1 MLPEKV
7 AKWWDRGP
15 ESCKRSLGKLLA
27 SIAGKVHE
35 GGLIV
40 ERAGYESHS
49 KRQLW
54 RVGLAKGFKDPEGL
68 TTKKCK
74 AKKQTQKEPF

>member
-1 MLPEKV
+1 M
-7 AKWWDRGP
+7 
-15 ESCKRSLGKLLA
+15 GKLLA

-40 ERAGYESHS
+40 TRAGYESHS

-54 RVGLAKGFKDPEGL
+54 RVGLAKGHKDPEGL
-68 TTKKCK
+68 TPKEYK
-74 AKKQTQKEPF
+74 AETEEKF